1 MFPFSLYRL
10 ADTIGGFAR
19 DAPSF
24 AKLSR
29 ALYGSITDP
38 QFSKVCIILAIFPV
52 DYVSRALLTECI
64 PQKPSK
70 VLYPVEYWPKTS
82 TEHDAVLESFIV
94 RLERYLGVQRS
105 RISLEEVWATTK
117 PVPENTTLEKYLEH
131 VFEWAGNPSQ
141 WKDFLSPFITKYKS
155 IYGRDPALNP
165 QLQFKR

>member
-1 MFPFSLYRL
+1 M
-10 ADTIGGFAR
+10 
-19 DAPSF
+19 
-24 AKLSR
+24 
-29 ALYGSITDP
+29 
-38 QFSKVCIILAIFPV
+38 